1 MRTISRDLTLGA
13 GLLLLGSIPAAAQHS
28 ADPAP
33 AGWLAGCWSLQRGD
47 QIVEEAWLPPR
58 GGMMLGMS
66 RTTKG
71 GRVTEHEFVV
81 LRVAGPA
88 LEYRVRTGDQ
98 AEVVFRA
105 AAPSATEAVFENP
118 THDFPKR
125 IGYRLVTPDS
135 LQAWI
140 DGGAEAKGPQIG
152 FGYHRVDCAGHAF
165 RLR

>member
-1 MRTISRDLTLGA
+1 
-13 GLLLLGSIPAAAQHS
+13 
-28 ADPAP
+28 
-33 AGWLAGCWSLQRGD
+33 
-47 QIVEEAWLPPR
+47 
-58 GGMMLGMS
+58 MMLGMS

-140 DGGAEAKGPQIG
+140 DGGAEAKGPKIG